1 MDVGGGNGDPVASG
15 HARTNRV
22 SGVHIPAPTDA
33 TTRVADFYKGSNLLI
48 GAKKRITG
56 SRIQAG

>member
-1 MDVGGGNGDPVASG
+1 
-15 HARTNRV
+15 V